1 MRIGIQI
8 DISETFGKDHSYRY
22 GGDEFLVIY
31 PDATEEEF
39 KEKLDLMMKSRL
51 TIEIN
56 GMRSNVHDILDEPQK
71 LRSLFA
77 AADERMYQ
85 MKRSHGL
92 SERE

>member
-39 KEKLDLMMKSRL
+39 KEKLDLMMKSRP

-56 GMRSNVHDILDEPQK
+56 GMRSNVGFSPDTYMIYWTNRKNSEACLP
-71 LRSLFA
+71 L
-77 AADERMYQ
+77 Q
-85 MKRSHGL
+85 MSACTR
-92 SERE
+92 

>member
-1 MRIGIQI
+1 VRIGIQI

-22 GGDEFLVIY
+22 GGDEFLVLY

-56 GMRSNVHDILDEPQK
+56 GMRSNVGFSAGYVHDILDEPPK

-77 AADERMYQ
+77 AADERMY
-85 MKRSHGL
+85 
-92 SERE
+92 